1 MKGRSFAVWE
11 GRNQA
16 KLPQVEGYHRGMH
29 RRAMVWLLA
38 SALPVFGTAD
48 ALSAARHKDASS
60 APRHKDASSAASHKD
75 TSSAAHHKEASS
87 ATHHKSASSHRKKP
101 ADEVVHRKR
110 VIGQPD
116 GEAAAAPL
124 TPELAAVKQA
134 NELVRQGKG
143 KAATARAASI
153 RDPVAA

>member
-1 MKGRSFAVWE
+1 MKGRNFAVCE

-38 SALPVFGTAD
+38 SALPVLGTAD
-48 ALSAARHKDASS
+48 ALSAARHKE
-60 APRHKDASSAASHKD
+60 ASSAA
-75 TSSAAHHKEASS
+75 
-87 ATHHKSASSHRKKP
+87 HHKSASSHRKKA
-101 ADEVVHRKR
+101 ADEVVHHKR

-124 TPELAAVKQA
+124 TPDLAAVK
-134 NELVRQGKG
+134 
-143 KAATARAASI
+143 
-153 RDPVAA
+153 